1 MWSRADVGKT
11 KPTWDGEA
19 WVTITG
25 TSRCSCAEGF
35 APRTSRRAAF
45 QPRAGVLS
53 PNLPVCSLGVIR
65 GSSTCDADGASAAA
79 MQVGWWVC
87 LDVLCLRPFASDVV
101 CTAQLAAAHAPAE
114 AGAAK
119 SVRGALGLAEATG
132 ERVRCFVVRCGWS
145 MRRTFCGTSGSCAK
159 KTVPRPS
166 KECTSAYERQI
177 RRIFGV
183 SLLQLH
189 LSVSRMLS

>member
-1 MWSRADVGKT
+1 MDQDNGNQPMLVCREVC
-11 KPTWDGEA
+11 PTHLA
-19 WVTITG
+19 
-25 TSRCSCAEGF
+25 
-35 APRTSRRAAF
+35 SRR
-45 QPRAGVLS
+45 
-53 PNLPVCSLGVIR
+53 LPTLCRRPEPKPASVQLGRHPWEQHVRSGR
-65 GSSTCDADGASAAA
+65 GECRGGGW
-79 MQVGWWVC
+79 VGGWVC
-87 LDVLCLRPFASDVV
+87 REVLCLRSFASDAVE
-101 CTAQLAAAHAPAE
+101 CMAQLAAAHSPAE

-132 ERVRCFVVRCGWS
+132 ERVRYFVVRCGWS
-145 MRRTFCGTSGSCAK
+145 MRRTLCGTSGSCAK